1 MSGLK
6 EKLARLKRSGS
17 AGGGEREA
25 GGELAVTEA
34 AESGAVAA
42 KASVQVETLGEPE
55 ALAFPEAA
63 LPNDGSEAVVSLDA
77 EQLGEL
83 DPLELDEIKAEV
95 EAGQVGL
102 AQLQLETPDVP
113 TLDPRWTKLG
123 VTEHGSGDQIFLI
136 RERRYAL
143 EQAHGDHRLGELPG
157 RTGLF
162 SAMTIGGGSGGA
174 DSLPVDVET
183 LLFIDTETTGLGV
196 GAGNVPFMI
205 GIGFYDADTFVV
217 QQLFIRN
224 PAEER
229 AMLAYL
235 GEVLDRRHRLVTY
248 NGKCFD
254 WPLVKNRYILNRLRL
269 RNEEPEHFDLL
280 YPSRSLWRNTL
291 PSCRLSI
298 VEKSRLGL
306 SRHDD
311 VPGSMAPE
319 LYFLFLAERNPAV
332 LAGVFEHNEK
342 DVLTLAALS
351 VHLAKLLEGTIPLE
365 SLDDEELY
373 RMGAWMEKLGLE
385 AKAREAI
392 DLLAERPTVAHSP
405 HALLCA
411 AFYKRRQRYDRA
423 VPLWRELAFAPGSS
437 SGLASL
443 EPLIELAMHY
453 EHRERNAAEA
463 LRLAELALQ
472 RASQRVSLS
481 RGDPKA
487 RAACE
492 QLKQRIARL
501 RKKAASA
508 AEPAADRKAK
518 PPRRGKQPR
527 AAAYEQTLFMLTP

>member
-6 EKLARLKRSGS
+6 EKLVRLKRSRS
-17 AGGGEREA
+17 AVGGEREA

-34 AESGAVAA
+34 AESGAEAA
-42 KASVQVETLGEPE
+42 KASVQGEALGEPE
-55 ALAFPEAA
+55 ALVSV
-63 LPNDGSEAVVSLDA
+63 DAV
-77 EQLGEL
+77 QLGGL
-83 DPLELDEIKAEV
+83 DPSELDESKAEV
-95 EAGQVGL
+95 QAGQVGL
-102 AQLQLETPDVP
+102 VHLPIENPDVP
-113 TLDPRWTKLG
+113 ALDPRWTKLG
-123 VTEHGSGDQIFLI
+123 VTEHGSGDQLFMI

-162 SAMTIGGGSGGA
+162 SAMTIGSDWGGA
-174 DSLPVDVET
+174 ESQQVDVET

-229 AMLAYL
+229 AMLTYL

-269 RNEEPEHFDLL
+269 RDEEPEHFDLL

-342 DVLTLAALS
+342 DVMTLAALS

-373 RMGAWMEKLGLE
+373 RMGTWMEKLGLE

-492 QLKQRIARL
+492 QLQQRVARL
-501 RKKAASA
+501 RRKAASA

-518 PPRRGKQPR
+518 PTRRGKQPR
-527 AAAYEQTLFMLTP
+527 AAAYEQTLFTLTP